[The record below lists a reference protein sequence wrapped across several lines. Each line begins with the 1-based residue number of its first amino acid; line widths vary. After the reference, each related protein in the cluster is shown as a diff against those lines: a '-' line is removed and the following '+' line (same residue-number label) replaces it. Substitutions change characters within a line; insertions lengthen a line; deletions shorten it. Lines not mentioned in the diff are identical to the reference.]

1 MLTNWGGGVD
11 FKFTVNSKG
20 EIHIPTFYIGANHSS
35 YGPVYYVD
43 PFDWYDDEDM
53 AADPEKAVHGYYD
66 KETGA
71 YNFHFVLAV
80 SAGSFGHFWESFVP
94 ASESTQNAAPK
105 MASSKVSLK
114 EKNPGKAFVNFLRI
128 PAERDPQP
136 IKAKVTVS
144 HNKREKVSGRNQV
157 EFSAR

>member
-1 MLTNWGGGVD
+1 MA
-11 FKFTVNSKG
+11 G
-20 EIHIPTFYIGANHSS
+20 ENRILRHCRQAPAGSAAR
-35 YGPVYYVD
+35 
-43 PFDWYDDEDM
+43 ERRQDM
-53 AADPEKAVHGYYD
+53 SEKADRFRDYDITTRAVHTGNDYD
-66 KETGA
+66 KETGT